1 MPFLRIQTGLS
12 GLSKV
17 VKVRLYV
24 GLFSAILTN
33 IKIYSGLPTGMAQK
47 EISMTESTLRFL
59 QQENIR
65 LQEENKLL
73 RQENSSLHSY
83 LQAVE
88 ELSTATQR
96 LDSIENPLAL
106 LDELLYK
113 TMGIIGARDGSISR
127 LDQTTGELEFI
138 LVHGEIWQE
147 LRGYRLKA
155 KESIAGWVIDQRQP
169 LIVNNPSQDWRF
181 SLEVDQEFNFLTRSI
196 ICVPIMAQD
205 ELIGVIELL
214 NKAGDQFN
222 ESDLAVLSTLSRV
235 AAQLLVSAP
244 A

>member
-1 MPFLRIQTGLS
+1 VHTTSNQSIAEKGFWRLGEQPLE
-12 GLSKV
+12 V
-17 VKVRLYV
+17 VSPKETPMSE
-24 GLFSAILTN
+24 SA
-33 IKIYSGLPTGMAQK
+33 
-47 EISMTESTLRFL
+47 LRFL

-73 RQENSSLHSY
+73 HNENASLRSY
-83 LQAVE
+83 LKAVE
-88 ELSTATQR
+88 ELSTTIQR

-155 KESIAGWVIDQRQP
+155 KESIAGWVVNQREP
-169 LIVNNPSQDWRF
+169 LIVNNPRQDWRF
-181 SLEVDQEFNFLTRSI
+181 SLEVDQEFSFLTDSI
-196 ICVPIMAQD
+196 MCTPVIAQD

-214 NKAGDQFN
+214 NKQGDQFT
-222 ESDLAVLSTLSRV
+222 ESDLAVLSMLSRV

-244 A
+244 V